1 MGSHPTTSQT
11 RRHTDTSHHHTDTQC
26 RMLQLCVILVL
37 LLHGRETS
45 PVIQDTQWLCVQLYE
60 DEMYQERGWEMSLW
74 SKEGIRILTGG
85 EGRSQGEEF
94 SEKGRI

>member
-1 MGSHPTTSQT
+1 M
-11 RRHTDTSHHHTDTQC
+11 
-26 RMLQLCVILVL
+26 
-37 LLHGRETS
+37 
-45 PVIQDTQWLCVQLYE
+45 WLCVQLYE